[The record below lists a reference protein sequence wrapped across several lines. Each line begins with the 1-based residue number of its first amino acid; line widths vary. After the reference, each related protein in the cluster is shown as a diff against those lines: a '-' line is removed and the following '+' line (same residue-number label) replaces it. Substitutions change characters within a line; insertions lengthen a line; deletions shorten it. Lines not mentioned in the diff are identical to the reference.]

1 MLSLDLNLRATLP
14 KDRGI
19 EFKDTLLEYNL
30 TQSNRFIEIISVE
43 ILI

>member
-1 MLSLDLNLRATLP
+1 MLSLDLNLRSTVP

-19 EFKDTLLEYNL
+19 EFNDTLLEYNL
-30 TQSNRFIEIISVE
+30 FLSNRFIEIISVE